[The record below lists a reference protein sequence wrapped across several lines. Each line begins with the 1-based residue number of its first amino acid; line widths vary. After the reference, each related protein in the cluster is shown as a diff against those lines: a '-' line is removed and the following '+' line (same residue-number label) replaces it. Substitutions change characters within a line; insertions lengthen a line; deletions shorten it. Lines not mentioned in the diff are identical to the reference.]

1 MATVKMS
8 GGKVVTKEGK
18 VSCTCCACCMYPRAA
33 FGEGLEGDG
42 TFGVADMPEKLNV
55 NFPEGSGEW
64 TLDASQG
71 IYCPS
76 GSYVL
81 GELGYGYAESGD
93 WVLWYPDPLGETYT
107 SRPISPCLITGDG
120 NLTPGDDTVEDQFS
134 ATYTVN
140 NFFFTGYCPEY
151 DDGSPYDNIVLERS
165 SLCGW
170 GPTNF
175 EVLYKNELGEYSYVT
190 AAMSLFFDGISGA
203 LNATGPQCSTGDI
216 SQTESPHPDP
226 TGHYSESAIVS

>member
-1 MATVKMS
+1 
-8 GGKVVTKEGK
+8 
-18 VSCTCCACCMYPRAA
+18 MYPASE
-33 FGEGLEGDG
+33 FNIEGGYTEADLPNAI
-42 TFGVADMPEKLNV
+42 TLLGV
-55 NFPEGSGEW
+55 GSI
-64 TLDASQG
+64 AK
-71 IYCPS
+71 S
-76 GSYVL
+76 GSD
-81 GELGYGYAESGD
+81 YGNTTNGVILESGV
-93 WVLWYPDPLGETYT
+93 WAVYLAGVRTT
-107 SRPISPCLITGDG
+107 KACLIDDDG
-120 NLTPGDDTVEDQFS
+120 NLTPGDDVVEDQFS

-226 TGHYSESAIVS
+226 TGSYSESAIVS